1 MGYLTFW
8 IAVVAAACRGFDSP
22 VNAFDL
28 RLERT
33 AIFEDLAE
41 FAVAAA
47 VGFVKL
53 NSKLSSFVILFEARG
68 FVGPQIAV
76 QLVVAAEPL
85 VVSGGGH
92 LVGEI
97 VDCGTVGSKFLL
109 SSNFCFFFFG
119 VIVGG
124 QM

>member
-1 MGYLTFW
+1 M
-8 IAVVAAACRGFDSP
+8 VVYRGFDSP

-33 AIFEDLAE
+33 AISEDLVE

-53 NSKLSSFVILFEARG
+53 NSKPSFFVILFAARG

-76 QLVVAAEPL
+76 QLAVAAEPL
-85 VVSGGGH
+85 VVGGGGH
-92 LVGEI
+92 LVEGI
-97 VDCGTVGSKFLL
+97 VGFGTVRSKHFL
-109 SSNFCFFFFG
+109 FY
-119 VIVGG
+119 I
-124 QM
+124 